1 MNNLDLWN
9 RVSRTDVDSTKKVE
23 FGRKFTAIDAYS
35 QIKNATEEF
44 GPYGAKWGLYD
55 INYSPVE
62 NTSMMMVSG
71 IFKHPSG
78 EFPLTTG
85 IIYSKNNKPDED
97 FPKKAETDLIT
108 KALSRLGFNAD
119 VFLGLFDDNKYVQET
134 KAQLVEEAR
143 IKKVNDAIERHRET
157 IDAIKDGM
165 ASGDLSAACEAYY
178 ELTDEE
184 KSSIKVAPTK
194 GGPFTTEEVKIFKSD
209 EWAEARKGYFNAKT
223 S

>member
-1 MNNLDLWN
+1 MKNLELWN

-35 QIKNATEEF
+35 QIQKATEEF
-44 GPYGAKWGLYD
+44 GPYGGAWGLYE
-55 INYSPVE
+55 ITYTPVAE
-62 NTSMMMVSG
+62 SSMMMVSG
-71 IFKHPSG
+71 VFKYPTG

-85 IIYSKNNKPDED
+85 IIYSKSGKPDED

-119 VFLGLFDDNKYVQET
+119 VFLGKFDDNKYVQET
-134 KAQLVEEAR
+134 KAQLIEEAR
-143 IKKVNDAIERHRET
+143 LKKVNEAIEKHRKT

-194 GGPFTTEEVKIFKSD
+194 GGPFTTKEVEIFKSN